1 MQAVDIRANSAG
13 MAVASAYAVGALFDT
28 LVASGILTREE
39 AGAALHDALTALG
52 HRQERPKG
60 SKPQAV
66 DRPTQVALVKLKLPS
81 PGQRLDL
88 PLPRLVD
95 AVAQKRTS
103 AGCVGRPGFC
113 PCG

>member
-66 DRPTQVALVKLKLPS
+66 DRPTQVALVKLEAPVTWSAPRS
-81 PGQRLDL
+81 PAAAFG
-88 PLPRLVD
+88 
-95 AVAQKRTS
+95 
-103 AGCVGRPGFC
+103 
-113 PCG
+113 